1 MVPRES
7 PARTIPTRQG
17 RPRPRSLPTT
27 SNVSFGQQGF
37 ELVLV
42 ENVELQFLCLL
53 QLRAGARSGHNIVRF
68 GAHASGGLPTQLAHH
83 RLRVR
88 AAHRLQRAGEHEGF
102 AGEWSIAEKLG
113 FRGLDA
119 RREELLD
126 ERSARTL
133 KVHVYLTRHARAD
146 SLDPAQILFGGA
158 LQLLDGSEIRRQQ
171 RGGRLADLGNAKRV
185 QEMPQLG
192 PAARCDTVEQVLGR
206 LVGESIQLHELI
218 LAQPV
223 EVARVFDCASVD
235 ELRECRVAKSL
246 DVYDRGVMPQP
257 LESLSAAEGIDAAM
271 RDVWLLDHGLRL
283 LRCVLERDRPARR
296 ARDET

>member
-1 MVPRES
+1 M
-7 PARTIPTRQG
+7 
-17 RPRPRSLPTT
+17 
-27 SNVSFGQQGF
+27 
-37 ELVLV
+37 
-42 ENVELQFLCLL
+42 
-53 QLRAGARSGHNIVRF
+53 
-68 GAHASGGLPTQLAHH
+68 
-83 RLRVR
+83 
-88 AAHRLQRAGEHEGF
+88 
-102 AGEWSIAEKLG
+102 
-113 FRGLDA
+113 D
-119 RREELLD
+119 
-126 ERSARTL
+126 
-133 KVHVYLTRHARAD
+133 LTRHARAD

-223 EVARVFDCASVD
+223 EVARVFDCASLD

-257 LESLSAAEGIDAAM
+257 LEPLSAAEGIDAAM
-271 RDVWLLDHGLRL
+271 RDVWLLAHDIAPAHGTIRGHLPAWFGLLDADDLRDHVSGAMDRHARADVNAFLVDLRLVVHGHVADRDPAYNHRLHVRDGSKHASAADVTRDLLDHGLRL

-296 ARDET
+296 PCDET